1 MRVAVFSQKGG
12 SGKTTLAVHLAL
24 TMPAAAVVDC
34 DPQGTASEWISRRT
48 KPNPPLL
55 ISGAGAS
62 AATIEAQ
69 LPSQGHVVFD
79 LPPAASMQT
88 AQTLALAD
96 LVLMTVRPNF
106 ADLAA
111 LPRTLA
117 IAQATKRK
125 VALVVMALPLQWA
138 ESREITSALDEFKV
152 PFYGITSQRAS
163 YARAIISGST
173 AAELGDRV
181 AAREIDLL
189 VKTILR

>member
-1 MRVAVFSQKGG
+1 MLASLGTVAGC
-12 SGKTTLAVHLAL
+12 LAL
-24 TMPAAAVVDC
+24 VGPIVLFRRG
-34 DPQGTASEWISRRT
+34 PGSEGGVGNLVWMT
-48 KPNPPLL
+48 GGLL
-55 ISGAGAS
+55 IWV
-62 AATIEAQ
+62 
-69 LPSQGHVVFD
+69 H
-79 LPPAASMQT
+79 
-88 AQTLALAD
+88 
-96 LVLMTVRPNF
+96 
-106 ADLAA
+106 DLAA

-181 AAREIDLL
+181 AAREVDLL